1 MSAWLIYAL
10 LSAVTASLVAIFG
23 KIGLQHLDANTA
35 TAIRAVV
42 MALFLVGVVVV
53 QGKLSLVATV
63 LADKKAL
70 LFVVLSGVAGAL
82 SWLFY
87 FMAIK
92 SGNVSRVA
100 PIDKLSVVFAVILA
114 VVLFGEKVSLVAAA
128 GVALITAGALMV
140 ALG

>member
-1 MSAWLIYAL
+1 MI
-10 LSAVTASLVAIFG
+10 
-23 KIGLQHLDANTA
+23 
-35 TAIRAVV
+35 
-42 MALFLVGVVVV
+42 
-53 QGKLSLVATV
+53 
-63 LADKKAL
+63 
-70 LFVVLSGVAGAL
+70 LSGVAGAL

-100 PIDKLSVVFAVILA
+100 PIDKLSVVFAVIPA